1 MVVPMLKAGEQAMYE
16 MYVREL
22 CSLESPLEVLLRY
35 LDCTLGMDVQSNYYE
50 SLLIANISS

>member
-1 MVVPMLKAGEQAMYE
+1 MLKAGEQAMYE